1 MARTLIFTVLAIFCF
16 ALPFFVVSCQGYP
29 VNTVRGI
36 DLVIGRDVPS
46 SLQGGVPQ
54 HLGPNM
60 WAVAGLIF
68 AAVAVLV
75 IAVWRNNA
83 AARPWVTGLTTAGA
97 LSLLTVL
104 LSVRDA
110 LSQHL
115 LLAIRPAYGYYL
127 AVILMIA
134 AVVSS
139 LWPGRAPASS
149 PPP

>member
-29 VNTVRGI
+29 VNTVSGI

-68 AAVAVLV
+68 AVVAALV
-75 IAVWRNNA
+75 IVVWRNNPTSSFWA
-83 AARPWVTGLTTAGA
+83 TGLTTAGA
-97 LSLLTVL
+97 LSLLAVL
-104 LSVRDA
+104 VSVRDA
-110 LSQHL
+110 LTQHL
-115 LLAIRPAYGYYL
+115 LLVIRPAYGYYL
-127 AVILMIA
+127 AVILLIA
-134 AVVSS
+134 AAVSS
-139 LWPGRAPASS
+139 LWPSRTPGGTIR
-149 PPP
+149 